1 MAANIYIEHEA
12 VYLRRIANGDHLAFE
27 VVFRYYR
34 DKVFNIAYKLTG
46 SREMADDIVQDIFL
60 QVWLKRSIM
69 ADVQH
74 FKAYLFTL
82 SRNYIA
88 RYIKRNA
95 RLIFTQASEN
105 DGVPEEAAD
114 RLLQEKE
121 YAGILQQAIARL
133 PAQQAEVY
141 RLSKQ
146 EGLKR
151 EEVAGI
157 MGISPE
163 TVKAHL
169 ALAMRSIRA
178 YCMVRLGIPVLV
190 YLLIS

>member
-1 MAANIYIEHEA
+1 M
-12 VYLRRIANGDHLAFE
+12 
-27 VVFRYYR
+27 FRFYR
-34 DKVFNIAYKLTG
+34 DKVFNIACKLTG

-60 QVWLKRSIM
+60 QVWLKRNII
-69 ADVQH
+69 AEVQH

-88 RYIKRNA
+88 RYMKRNA
-95 RLIFTQASEN
+95 RLLFTTATGEEQ
-105 DGVPEEAAD
+105 VPEEPAD

-121 YAGILQQAIARL
+121 YAGILHQAIARL

-151 EEVAGI
+151 EEIAGI

-163 TVKAHL
+163 TVKAYQ

-178 YCMVRLGIPVLV
+178 YCMMRLGVPVLV

>member
-1 MAANIYIEHEA
+1 
-12 VYLRRIANGDHLAFE
+12 
-27 VVFRYYR
+27 
-34 DKVFNIAYKLTG
+34 
-46 SREMADDIVQDIFL
+46 MADDIVQDIFL

-74 FKAYLFTL
+74 FRAYLFTL

-88 RYIKRNA
+88 RYMKRNA
-95 RLIFTQASEN
+95 RLIFAQASEN
-105 DGVPEEAAD
+105 DGVPEEPAD

-121 YAGILQQAIARL
+121 YAGILQQAIANL

-151 EEVAGI
+151 EEVASI